1 MRVVDYIQTL
11 NTTPRHQE
19 EEYQYTSDFLEWF
32 YTNVYLLRGGQEY
45 PQIYSVVKD
54 PGYDK
59 MKELC
64 KNLINVQSA
73 SKLDN
78 TKIHTMHS
86 ELKDWTI
93 STFLKYNYV

>member
-1 MRVVDYIQTL
+1 MRVIEHIKTL
-11 NTTPRHQE
+11 DTTPRHQE

-45 PQIYSVVKD
+45 PQIYSVVRD

-64 KNLINVQSA
+64 KNLINIQSA
-73 SKLDN
+73 AILDSD
-78 TKIHTMHS
+78 TIQTMHNEMKS
-86 ELKDWTI
+86 WLVE
-93 STFLKYNYV
+93 TFLKYNYV